1 MVKNFDKHADNHQ
14 KVVKIEIVVDK
25 SEDMARKK
33 YGPVGVFFFA
43 FRFAHPTCVDKNPLG
58 LSFSVK
64 KF

>member
-33 YGPVGVFFFA
+33 YGSVGVFFCFPVCTPHLRRQEPPWA
-43 FRFAHPTCVDKNPLG
+43 FFFR
-58 LSFSVK
+58 
-64 KF
+64 